1 MQKPIMLTLA
11 GLLALLLGA
20 CGQADRAQ
28 AYLDKG
34 LALYAEGNLVKAR
47 LEFRNVLQIS
57 PRDARAWF
65 MLGQIAEREQD
76 WEGGLGSY
84 SRAVEFDPSNV
95 PARIK
100 KGALLLAGGDPSAA
114 LVEAE
119 AVLAA
124 DPDDPG
130 ALALRGAVKQRQGDL
145 DGGIADAQAALAS
158 DPDYR
163 EALGLLA
170 GIRLEQEQPEEAQ
183 KILEA
188 AVQSHPDQ
196 VSLKLMLAA
205 VYEKLQEAKGAERV
219 LREVIEQEPAEF
231 AYRLQLARYLAAQGQ
246 VEAAQETLEAAVEAA
261 PDDLQRKLMLIDFLA
276 GTKGADA
283 AIEQLK
289 QWISASPDDHALRFA
304 LADRYR
310 MSSRLDDMAATYRE
324 VIERDPGGPDG
335 LTARGKLASL
345 TLAQNEPD
353 DALALAEEVL
363 GKDAQNADALLVR
376 AAIAIQ
382 RGSPDQAILDLRAL
396 LRNDPDAV
404 GALRL
409 LSQAHVLNDELP
421 LAQDALE
428 KAIEAAPK
436 QPSAY
441 MQLAELR
448 ANMGNARGAAEVLG
462 RLLAEIPEDA
472 AAQGAL
478 ARLQLAENDM
488 QALEKTADLI
498 RESRPA
504 DPLGYYLKGLALQ
517 AGGKLEAS
525 VVELETALEKEP
537 KAAEP
542 LVALVQSY
550 LALEQ
555 SAKAESRLEQ
565 LLEQNPVNVVAA
577 NLLGEVYLSTGQTDK
592 ARDQYRKAI
601 EIIPGSPTA
610 YQGLARIQMAD
621 ADAESALATLQ
632 SGIQATQ
639 RNVLLVLSLAV
650 LRQQLGDFDGAMA
663 AYEEVLQQSPAND
676 AAANNIAMLIADHRA
691 SDQAAMRRA
700 LEIAARFET
709 SDRAAFLDTAGWVR
723 YRSGDYEQA
732 ASLLEKAMGLEEA
745 TPERQYHLGM
755 VYLAMGRLDEGKALL
770 AAAVGAGEP
779 FAGIEDARAALEAP

>member
-1 MQKPIMLTLA
+1 M
-11 GLLALLLGA
+11 
-20 CGQADRAQ
+20 
-28 AYLDKG
+28 
-34 LALYAEGNLVKAR
+34 
-47 LEFRNVLQIS
+47 
-57 PRDARAWF
+57 
-65 MLGQIAEREQD
+65 
-76 WEGGLGSY
+76 
-84 SRAVEFDPSNV
+84 
-95 PARIK
+95 
-100 KGALLLAGGDPSAA
+100 
-114 LVEAE
+114 
-119 AVLAA
+119 
-124 DPDDPG
+124 
-130 ALALRGAVKQRQGDL
+130 KQRQGDL

-158 DPDYR
+158 DPEYR

-170 GIRLEQEQPEEAQ
+170 GIRLEQEQPDEA
-183 KILEA
+183 KEILEA
-188 AVQSHPDQ
+188 AVQAHPDQ

-219 LREVIEQEPAEF
+219 LREVVEQEPAEF
-231 AYRLQLARYLAAQGQ
+231 SHRLQLARYLAYQGH
-246 VEAAQETLEAAVEAA
+246 VDAAQETLEAAVEAA
-261 PDDLQRKLMLIDFLA
+261 PDDLQRASHAHRFSA

-289 QWISASPDDHALRFA
+289 QWIGVSPDDHALRFA

-335 LTARGKLASL
+335 LTARGKLAAL
-345 TLAQNEPD
+345 TLAQDEPD

-363 GKDAQNADALLVR
+363 EERRPERRRTPGARGYRDPAREPRPGDPRPSSAVAQRPGRSRGLTYVVSGPCSEGR
-376 AAIAIQ
+376 VAA
-382 RGSPDQAILDLRAL
+382 RPGCPREGHRS
-396 LRNDPDAV
+396 
-404 GALRL
+404 GA
-409 LSQAHVLNDELP
+409 
-421 LAQDALE
+421 
-428 KAIEAAPK
+428 EAA
-436 QPSAY
+436 QCLYA
-441 MQLAELR
+441 AC
-448 ANMGNARGAAEVLG
+448 GAAGEHGQRAGCCRGIG
-462 RLLAEIPEDA
+462 RLLAEIPDDA
-472 AAQGAL
+472 AAQDAL
-478 ARLQLAENDM
+478 ARLQLAVNDM

-542 LVALVQSY
+542 LVALAQSY
-550 LALEQ
+550 LALDQ

-565 LLEQNPVNVVAA
+565 LLEQNPVNGVAA

-601 EIIPGSPTA
+601 EIIPGSPAA
-610 YQGLARIQMAD
+610 YQGLARVQMANREP
-621 ADAESALATLQ
+621 ESALATLQ
-632 SGIQATQ
+632 SGIEATQ
-639 RNVLLVLSLAV
+639 RNGMLVLSLAV

-663 AYEEVLQQSPAND
+663 AYEELLQQSPEND

-691 SDQAAMRRA
+691 SDQAALRRA
-700 LEIAARFET
+700 REIAARFET

-732 ASLLEKAMGLEEA
+732 ASLLEKALDLEEA

-770 AAAVGAGEP
+770 ETAVGAGEP